1 MTEFSRLQ
9 ELVELAKEPSSE
21 KRRKLLRGV
30 TDIFLD
36 EPDQFEAKEKSH
48 LDHIMTQVA
57 GEMERKVRAEL
68 AHRLA
73 DIPNAPVNLLVDLAN
88 DDIEVARPVLER
100 STALGDD
107 HLSAI
112 VSKHKTSH
120 LAAIAGRQDVSE
132 DLSDA
137 LVESGDEA
145 ALSTL
150 VQNTGAQINRVTMSK
165 VVEKAEQ
172 VEALHAPLLN
182 RTDMPADLM
191 HDMFWY
197 VSSQLRERIL
207 SKAQDLD
214 PAVVDELLAASEAN
228 VVTSVQVEKPRL
240 SQAQRFINRK
250 VENRELNEALL
261 VQLIRENL
269 LPELVCAFARLTELD
284 ERTAK
289 RILFDKSG
297 EGLAV
302 ACKASRF
309 DRATFSTLVLLGSTD
324 KSRSMDTTYHLL
336 ALYDQ
341 VPTDV
346 AQRTMRFWRIRRQ
359 TMDKA
364 AELQSPAA
372 PMPLRVG

>member
-21 KRRKLLRGV
+21 KRRELLRGV

-36 EPDQFEAKEKSH
+36 EPNRFQPKEKGH

-57 GEMERKVRAEL
+57 SEMERKVRAEL

-73 DIPNAPVNLLVDLAN
+73 DVPNAPINLLVDLAN

-100 STALGDD
+100 STALGDL
-107 HLSAI
+107 HLSQIIA
-112 VSKHKTSH
+112 KHKTSH
-120 LAAIAGRQDVSE
+120 LAAIAGRQEVSE
-132 DLSDA
+132 RLSEA
-137 LVESGDEA
+137 LVESGDEIV
-145 ALSTL
+145 LSAL
-150 VQNTGAQINRVTMSK
+150 VQNDGAQINRVTMSK

-172 VEALHAPLLN
+172 VESLHAPLLN
-182 RTDMPADLM
+182 RSDMPADLM

-214 PAVVDELLAASEAN
+214 PAIVDELLAASETN
-228 VVTSVQVEKPRL
+228 VVSSVQSEKPRL

-250 VENRELNEALL
+250 VDNRELNEALL

-269 LPELVCAFARLTELD
+269 LPELICAFARLADID

-324 KSRSMDTTYHLL
+324 KSRSMDTTYRLL
-336 ALYDQ
+336 ALYDK
-341 VPTDV
+341 VPTNV

-359 TMDKA
+359 TLDTA
-364 AELQSPAA
+364 A
-372 PMPLRVG
+372 